1 MQINYNEQVL
11 NPAQVIQHPD
21 GSSHLVGEV
30 CPTGQCDGYGN
41 PIQITPFSQGVLP
54 SAEDIQNNYSTDNV
68 RWLQAIADKR
78 TFGVKFNN
86 ANEINDYYDKQAI
99 NRMRRTPEWNQSF
112 NLRQDQFGSEG
123 AALAADQDIA
133 YKLGLNDSMYNVG
146 QTTTNADA
154 ARTQLAAMNARA
166 DLLNSDPDNT
176 NMRFARDT
184 GIRALTPYTN
194 NNGDIVG
201 ITDGLSAKSYS
212 PDPTDRASEQ
222 FVLSSPNPTT
232 AYRVL
237 LDNSTAKIKAAIAPT
252 ITADSRVRVA
262 DINKGAKVTTNA
274 ATNATKVT
282 TNAATNVS
290 KEKAAEII
298 AKQRDKSGGTSNVS
312 IKDKL

>member
-11 NPAQVIQHPD
+11 NPPQVIQHPD
-21 GSSHLVGEV
+21 GSSHLVGEL

-41 PIQITPFSQGVLP
+41 PVQITPFSQGVLP

-68 RWLQAIADKR
+68 RWLQAIADKH

-112 NLRQDQFGSEG
+112 NLRQAQFGSDG

-133 YKLGLNDSMYNVG
+133 NLLGLNDSMYNVG

-176 NMRFARDT
+176 NKRFARET
-184 GIRALTPYTN
+184 GIRALVPYTN
-194 NNGDIVG
+194 NNGDIIGV
-201 ITDGLSAKSYS
+201 TDGLSAKLYS

-232 AYRVL
+232 AYS
-237 LDNSTAKIKAAIAPT
+237 DIMKNNNAQIKAAVAPT
-252 ITADSRVRVA
+252 ITAASRVRVA

-274 ATNATKVT
+274 
-282 TNAATNVS
+282 TNVS
-290 KEKAAEII
+290 I
-298 AKQRDKSGGTSNVS
+298 AKANNISDEEIARINAEAKLKAKQIGSGSSNLTPNN
-312 IKDKL
+312 KL